1 MQSEE
6 DADIAVEVINNVQ
19 KNFPNL
25 HACSFD
31 RGFYSG
37 KNKAELGRILDN
49 VTLPKKGKLSVAD
62 IEMQSTQEFKQARRQ
77 HSAVESAI
85 NALEQNGLD
94 RCPDR
99 GIHKFKCY
107 VGLAV
112 LTRNI
117 KRIGCIITQEER
129 EKIRCEAKLAA

>member
-1 MQSEE
+1 M
-6 DADIAVEVINNVQ
+6 
-19 KNFPNL
+19 
-25 HACSFD
+25 
-31 RGFYSG
+31 
-37 KNKAELGRILDN
+37 
-49 VTLPKKGKLSVAD
+49 PKKGKLSAAD
-62 IEMQSTQEFKQARRQ
+62 IETQGTQEFKQARRQ

-99 GIHKFKCY
+99 GIQKFKCY
-107 VGLAV
+107 VGLAI

-129 EKIRCEAKLAA
+129 EQIRLQAKLAA